1 MSTQGRGLTPDEV
14 ARVLRR
20 AAELDAAAGHPE
32 ATELV
37 DAALVEEAAAEA
49 GLSREAVRRAIDEL
63 ALEPGAAHGSVLGN
77 AHVVVERRL
86 VGSADEVTAHLH
98 RYLRSQLLQP
108 RRVSP
113 TRSRWVPRQGL
124 GVVVRRATDLGGRLL
139 LEDVGSLDL
148 VVTPGGGST
157 VHVRLEADL
166 AGVRRGRNVR
176 LAGGAGAGAL
186 SAGTIV
192 LLVGFAPAAVLAVPV
207 GAGLAA
213 SGHLA
218 ARSYSQYRVGRVHEA
233 LAGELDR
240 IEHPA
245 ALPPVG
251 RQPTARSRARVGQTG
266 PLTSQSRNTSAGT
279 AGDHR

>member
-1 MSTQGRGLTPDEV
+1 VSTQGRGLTPDEV

-20 AAELDAAAGHPE
+20 AAELDASSGDSGVP
-32 ATELV
+32 ELV

-49 GLSREAVRRAIDEL
+49 GLSREAVRQAIDEL
-63 ALEPGAAHGSVLGN
+63 ALEPGADHGSVLGRAN
-77 AHVVVERRL
+77 VVVERRFA
-86 VGSADEVTAHLH
+86 GSVEEVAAHLH

-108 RRVSP
+108 QRVSP

-124 GVVVRRATDLGGRLL
+124 TVVLRRATDLGGRLL

-148 VVTPGGGST
+148 VVTPTGIGG

-166 AGVRRGRNVR
+166 AAVRRGRNVR

-186 SAGTIV
+186 GAGTVV
-192 LLVGFAPAAVLAVPV
+192 LVVGAAPAAVLAIPV
-207 GAGLAA
+207 AAGLAA
-213 SGHLA
+213 GGHLV
-218 ARSYSQYRVGRVHEA
+218 ARSYAQHRVGRVHDA

-245 ALPPVG
+245 ALPPAG
-251 RQPTARSRARVGQTG
+251 RQPTARSRARVGQVG
-266 PLTSQSRNTSAGT
+266 PFTSQSRSTSPGT